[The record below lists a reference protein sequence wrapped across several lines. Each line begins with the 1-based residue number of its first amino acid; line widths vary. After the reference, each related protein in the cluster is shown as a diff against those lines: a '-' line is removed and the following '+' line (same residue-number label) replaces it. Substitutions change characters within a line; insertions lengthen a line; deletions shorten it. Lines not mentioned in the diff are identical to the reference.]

1 MKRSLLFFVLIALFI
16 SGTSY
21 AAELNIYASGLRL
34 HGATAAEQVT
44 GENQVHIDY
53 FLNAPA
59 TDLKFVLL
67 DTDGNPLQEFTIP
80 AGTNNANY
88 AKDLHENV
96 VVDLSGFHGEGNT
109 YKWAIKASA
118 DPNELAK
125 VSDTSKRFKFY
136 SPQGIAVDNSYE
148 SEYFGRIYVS
158 ESRTSST
165 SSSVTPV
172 RSQKEGIYIFGA
184 DLTDI
189 TNQGDNSYSG
199 GVTWD
204 ESSSYNY
211 YSPGRISVAEDGC
224 VFVCNNS
231 GTNSG
236 VWMMNPSSPSTNFKE
251 VLDLT
256 KRGTIFTR
264 ANSCAVTGSG
274 DNKILYLL
282 DNANSSTAFA
292 IKSYPV
298 GDCSSP
304 YSSAGTSVVSINPN
318 THAIVQAMNT
328 TVRGHNGDF
337 WVFQWRG
344 NTLDTYP
351 ILTHFNSSG
360 TRDFYINNNNN
371 SSLAPSAAPNCRGN
385 GAVSPDGSKLAF
397 WGNKTMYIYEVKYNN
412 SGAPSLSSPQTITEI
427 SATNVDAIAFDVA
440 HNIYFG
446 SATKEWF
453 YAYSTEKSSN
463 THTTPAASSRTIVL
477 ESYIQ
482 IVNVTGVT
490 LSESSKTLKV
500 GESFTLTPTVAP
512 ADATDKTYS
521 WSSSDESVATI
532 SNDGV
537 VSAIKAGTTTIT
549 VTTTDGSKT
558 ATCAVTVVNPAN
570 LEEAVENKTIRR
582 TLMNGGK
589 LFVLAIDGQNKPF
602 IYKINPETSAVEAV
616 IPTTGCTTPN
626 DKTLA
631 CGITT
636 LSLSDIAF
644 TNDNV
649 LVGINAEHMKYNS
662 SFGTLRLYK
671 WSDLSAAP
679 TLWASSTNSNAVGN
693 FTESITGAAL
703 TFVGNSATGNS
714 QAITIAVTTGTTA
727 EYRYVYFNLIDGE
740 HDKTQFNRSVAS
752 GSTSDIK
759 ASTIGTDVQLHP
771 SPLSGDFIITGSS
784 CRPIEVIESANN
796 VAATYN
802 KTEAINA
809 PTVGSCFFTEDAV
822 KYMAIP
828 TSAGISIY
836 NITSGLATASL
847 VTSVAASNTAE
858 YRAVFA
864 VRDEDDLILYLQ
876 KDDEISK
883 YTEDNFFG
891 VIINSVTL
899 NKSETSLTVGETET
913 LTAEVDP
920 DDAVVTVIWESD
932 DESVATV
939 SDAGVVTAVSAGTT
953 TITATAGD
961 KSDECSVTVTA
972 PIPMSGTYKIGGAEA
987 DYASLH
993 AACEDINL
1001 RSLSADVTFLICA
1014 NLTESQNSGLV
1025 NTTDYTLTIK
1035 PDADADRTISFA
1047 NSDTDND
1054 GPSGGFIIGDKSEN
1068 VGWTATPTKN
1078 IVIDG
1083 LASDEATHKM
1093 TIKTP
1098 STYYSYAG
1106 PIVLYGN
1113 VTNTTIKNCVIT
1125 NEKTGAAS
1133 SAYCV
1138 TFRNEKNTDNAP
1150 TGVIIE
1156 NNLIISTTCGIGQC
1170 IYFNGQQATTAN
1182 VGAPKNNIIRN
1193 NELRAA
1199 HRGIFIYGA
1208 NGATIEGN
1216 VFKINKSGTAA
1227 LSHGIYGLAQTGTL
1241 TVKENQFVELT
1252 TGNIND
1258 GEFGIRAI
1266 TAVGGATKWIIENNF
1281 FGGLKATGSVAGKNT
1296 LLTYIACSDLCEICH
1311 NTFHMPILPKTPA
1324 TVLNST
1330 NPIACLQLIGS
1341 ASHIIKNNIF
1351 VSEETTANNSLISGT
1366 LPSAVTG
1373 NIFYHHEGNA
1383 ALTSSGS
1390 AIGDLDASNKWM
1402 PIAFTETYKLDFES
1416 ANNSLIAVT
1425 PISGITTDI
1434 EGSTRTNPTHA
1445 GCYEPSWGLILNE
1458 ESEDNADAI
1467 EAKDGQTMDVLLKRH
1482 FSVDDGLYTLVLPFD
1497 LDNEQLEE
1505 AFGVGYKLSV
1515 MQTAYFKTSDALYL
1529 KFGFVDHLEAGVPC
1543 LLRVGNDVTED
1554 ILFRDVTI
1562 DNAEPV
1568 KNVDNVVE
1576 MRGLYDM
1583 TNVPAAVTNYY
1594 LGTDDYLF
1602 RYTTAIDTKAFRS
1615 YFYFPGFATSAPP
1628 RVARVVFHEEVATDD
1643 LMIEDAPT
1651 TAAPEKIIRDGE
1663 MLIIVDGVEYDMM
1676 GRPRVR

>member
-1 MKRSLLFFVLIALFI
+1 MIMKRSLLFFVLIALFI
-16 SGTSY
+16 GGTSY

-44 GENQVHIDY
+44 DENQVHIDY

-59 TDLKFVLL
+59 NDLKFLVLDATTGDSL
-67 DTDGNPLQEFTIP
+67 TSVTIP
-80 AGTNNANY
+80 AGTNNENY
-88 AKDLHENV
+88 AKGSHENV
-96 VVDLSGFHGEGNT
+96 VVDLSEFHGEGNT

-118 DPNELAK
+118 GANASLTK
-125 VSDTSKRFKFY
+125 ISDSSTKYILYAPK
-136 SPQGIAVDNSYE
+136 GVIVNSYPE
-148 SEYFGRIYVS
+148 TDAFGTIYVS
-158 ESRTSST
+158 MPADGQSDGGTTTSQGQKQGIFVWDAGLNLQNTGNAGYKGNLTWQTDNAYGAYRLKVAENGDLYMGASHASVHNLYKISSDFSTFTPLLNHAPKVSGFEIVGDKIYVQEGIGYSEPNCLGAIKLYDIDELPASEAGDTYVTSATTMTANANASLDSDGKGGFWICQNRTTDASSMPIIAHLSKSKSVDYN
-165 SSSVTPV
+165 SSSASLGLSVSTRGAMGVSPDKSLLAVCTGPKGSKKIFLFSISWSAAATPV
-172 RSQKEGIYIFGA
+172 PS
-184 DLTDI
+184 LTK
-189 TNQGDNSYSG
+189 
-199 GVTWD
+199 
-204 ESSSYNY
+204 
-211 YSPGRISVAEDGC
+211 VAEASVGNNVDGIA
-224 VFVCNNS
+224 FDYANN
-231 GTNSG
+231 
-236 VWMMNPSSPSTNFKE
+236 
-251 VLDLT
+251 
-256 KRGTIFTR
+256 
-264 ANSCAVTGSG
+264 
-274 DNKILYLL
+274 LYSV
-282 DNANSSTAFA
+282 NSSTELLYVWATP
-292 IKSYPV
+292 KS
-298 GDCSSP
+298 
-304 YSSAGTSVVSINPN
+304 TN
-318 THAIVQAMNT
+318 T
-328 TVRGHNGDF
+328 
-337 WVFQWRG
+337 
-344 NTLDTYP
+344 
-351 ILTHFNSSG
+351 
-360 TRDFYINNNNN
+360 
-371 SSLAPSAAPNCRGN
+371 C
-385 GAVSPDGSKLAF
+385 
-397 WGNKTMYIYEVKYNN
+397 
-412 SGAPSLSSPQTITEI
+412 
-427 SATNVDAIAFDVA
+427 
-440 HNIYFG
+440 
-446 SATKEWF
+446 
-453 YAYSTEKSSN
+453 
-463 THTTPAASSRTIVL
+463 TTPAASSRTIVL
-477 ESYIQ
+477 TS
-482 IVNVTGVT
+482 
-490 LSESSKTLKV
+490 
-500 GESFTLTPTVAP
+500 P
-512 ADATDKTYS
+512 
-521 WSSSDESVATI
+521 
-532 SNDGV
+532 
-537 VSAIKAGTTTIT
+537 
-549 VTTTDGSKT
+549 
-558 ATCAVTVVNPAN
+558 PAN

-671 WSDLSAAP
+671 WSDLSATP

-693 FTESITGAAL
+693 FSESITGAAL

-727 EYRYVYFNLIDGE
+727 EYRYVYFNMIDGE

-752 GSTSDIK
+752 GTSDIK

-891 VIINSVTL
+891 VTINSVTL

-961 KSDECSVTVTA
+961 KSDECTVTVTA

-993 AACEDINL
+993 AACEDINQ
-1001 RSLSADVTFLICA
+1001 RSLSDDVTFLICA
-1014 NLTESQNSGLV
+1014 DLTESQNSGLV

-1035 PDADADRTISFA
+1035 PDADADRTITFNKTA
-1047 NSDTDND
+1047 NDNV
-1054 GPSGGFIIGDKSEN
+1054 GPSGGLVIGDMSEN
-1068 VGWTATPTKN
+1068 IGWTATPTKN
-1078 IVIDG
+1078 VIIDG
-1083 LASDEATHKM
+1083 LASAEATHKM
-1093 TIKTP
+1093 TFETT
-1098 STYYSYAG
+1098 SNYVSGYG
-1106 PIVLYGN
+1106 PIVFYGH
-1113 VTNTTIKNCVIT
+1113 VTNSVIRNCKVIGR
-1125 NEKTGAAS
+1125 KTYALALR
-1133 SAYCV
+1133 
-1138 TFRNEKNTDNAP
+1138 TEKNTNNSP
-1150 TGVIIE
+1150 EGIIVENNIIE
-1156 NNLIISTTCGIGQC
+1156 TTTIN
-1170 IYFNGQQATTAN
+1170 NGQSICIHGADATTPKT
-1182 VGAPKNNIIRN
+1182 GAPKNTIIRN
-1193 NELRAA
+1193 NEIKSTT
-1199 HRGIFIYGA
+1199 RGIFLYGA

-1216 VFKINKSGTAA
+1216 TFKLNQRASGMC
-1227 LSHGIYGLAQTGTL
+1227 SHAILGNSQTGTI
-1241 TVKENQFVELT
+1241 TVRENKFVELT
-1252 TGNIND
+1252 TPNIEN
-1258 GEFGIRAI
+1258 GTYGMRGI
-1266 TAVGGATKWIIENNF
+1266 TAEGGAIKWIIENNY
-1281 FGGLKATGSVAGKNT
+1281 FGGLDATATNISGKNT
-1296 LLTYIACSDLCEICH
+1296 MLVYLYCKDLCEVSH
-1311 NTFHMPILPKTPA
+1311 NTFHMPSLTKKPA
-1324 TVLNST
+1324 TTLASTDPISCLLINS
-1330 NPIACLQLIGS
+1330 NA
-1341 ASHIIKNNIF
+1341 AHIVKNNIF
-1351 VSEETTANNSLISGT
+1351 LSEETAAHNSLISGT
-1366 LPSAVTG
+1366 LND
-1373 NIFYHHEGNA
+1373 NILSNVFYHNGGNA

-1402 PIAFTETYKLDFES
+1402 PVAFTESYKLDFES
-1416 ANNSLIAVT
+1416 ANNSLIDVT

-1434 EGSTRTNPTHA
+1434 EGRTRTNPTHA
-1445 GCYEPSWGLILNE
+1445 GCYEPSRGLVLNE
-1458 ESEDNADAI
+1458 EAANNDAI
-1467 EAKDGQTMDVLLKRH
+1467 GAKDGQTMDVLLKRH
-1482 FSVDDGLYTLVLPFD
+1482 FLVDDGLYTLVLPFD

-1562 DNAEPV
+1562 DNADPV
-1568 KNVDNVVE
+1568 KNVDGVVE

-1602 RYTTAIDTKAFRS
+1602 QYKTAIDTKAFRS

-1628 RVARVVFHEEVATDD
+1628 RVARVIFREDVATDD
-1643 LMIEDAPT
+1643 LMIEDAPA